1 MAKNHYSILLEQYKL
16 NGKNYQD
23 WVRNLKI
30 ILDSEERTYVLDSPY
45 PLEVVGNDT
54 PEDIAFKQK
63 WANDDMQAR
72 CLMLASMIPEL
83 QRQHENYQYASQIYK
98 HLEDLFQTPDRLT
111 RYSVISG
118 LYSRKLKEGGDVLEH
133 GLKMIE
139 GIERLERFNTLS
151 KVELY
156 EDLILHSLPP
166 SFNEFKV
173 NYLVANKIHTHVEL
187 INLLKNAQNL
197 MSSSAKPEKV
207 TRPSNS
213 CTEGRKTPEG
223 KKKKGRGNATKAN
236 KGTSESG
243 PSQDSQGEKPC
254 VHCGKTGHWFCK
266 EHAAALAKGNFLSK
280 I

>member
-118 LYSRKLKEGGDVLEH
+118 LRR
-133 GLKMIE
+133 
-139 GIERLERFNTLS
+139 RLFVVFQQCLDRVSTVSEPRRR
-151 KVELY
+151 
-156 EDLILHSLPP
+156 
-166 SFNEFKV
+166 
-173 NYLVANKIHTHVEL
+173 LVVVFQPCIDRV
-187 INLLKNAQNL
+187 
-197 MSSSAKPEKV
+197 SA
-207 TRPSNS
+207 
-213 CTEGRKTPEG
+213 
-223 KKKKGRGNATKAN
+223 
-236 KGTSESG
+236 ES
-243 PSQDSQGEKPC
+243 
-254 VHCGKTGHWFCK
+254 W
-266 EHAAALAKGNFLSK
+266 
-280 I
+280 